1 MDPIEFTEDEVR
13 YAVVL
18 VTAPSAES
26 AQEIARALVGEGL
39 AACVNLV
46 EGVFSVFKWKGKLEE
61 DKEVLLIVKTRTENL
76 PDLIS
81 RVKELHSYDVPE
93 VIALPVIEGNPAY
106 LQWIDE
112 VT

>member
-1 MDPIEFTEDEVR
+1 MEPIEFTEDEVR

-18 VTAPSAES
+18 VTAPSVES
-26 AQEIARALVGEGL
+26 AQEIARALVGDGL

-61 DKEVLLIVKTRTENL
+61 DKEILLIVKTRTGNL
-76 PDLIS
+76 PDLIA